1 MFAVLLAL
9 GMFNGEGGF
18 ATPFRLAVVGSG
30 RLMNYPALTGRGIN
44 VSYAA
49 FQSNSVAV

>member
-1 MFAVLLAL
+1 MNNTFYFLRH
-9 GMFNGEGGF
+9 GE
-18 ATPFRLAVVGSG
+18 T
-30 RLMNYPALTGRGIN
+30 MNYPALTGRGIN

>member
-1 MFAVLLAL
+1 MYSYISNFVA
-9 GMFNGEGGF
+9 
-18 ATPFRLAVVGSG
+18 
-30 RLMNYPALTGRGIN
+30 MNYPALTGRGIN

>member
-30 RLMNYPALTGRGIN
+30 RLCGVADAK
-44 VSYAA
+44 SYTNLVY
-49 FQSNSVAV
+49 QGSN